1 MVEKLFLSFYS
12 LTYLK
17 TSQESLPTYSVN
29 QLNQSIGLLLSRGFA
44 PKFILKATVS
54 KSQLKKGHLWMTLT
68 DGNAS
73 VDGVAWSSTI
83 KSLKFLPKQ
92 DDGVV
97 IVGKLNF
104 WETQAR
110 ISIQI
115 IDIRASISTVLKKFE
130 IVKTKLLQE
139 GLIDDSLRKKL
150 PEYPHSIGIL
160 TSVPS
165 SALADMLRTAKERWP
180 LTKMN
185 IIPIPVQGNNENKV
199 QSILRKLKKNKLELN
214 AIVIARGGGSRED
227 LMLFDSEIIA
237 REIATFPIPVITG
250 IGHEDDLT
258 VSDLVSDHR
267 AATPTAAIVDL
278 LPSREIEKIN
288 FLKTRKMLKNYFKF
302 FLQNKKNFLITKKA
316 VLKLHSPKILIKAK
330 RTKIKHIYQL
340 LNALSPNRLL
350 KRGFALITD
359 EKGNSI
365 YSVKSIN
372 EKDKLFVQLS
382 DGKIT
387 AEVDTIN
394 YDKIKN
400 TK

>member
-1 MVEKLFLSFYS
+1 
-12 LTYLK
+12 LTNLK
-17 TSQESLPTYSVN
+17 NAQESLPTYSVN
-29 QLNQSIGLLLSRGFA
+29 QLNKSIGLLLSRGFA